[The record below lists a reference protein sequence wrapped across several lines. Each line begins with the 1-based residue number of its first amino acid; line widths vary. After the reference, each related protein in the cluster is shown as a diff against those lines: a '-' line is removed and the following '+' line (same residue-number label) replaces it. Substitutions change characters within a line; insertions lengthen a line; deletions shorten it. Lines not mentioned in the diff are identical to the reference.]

1 MIAFVIIVTTLSAVA
16 SSLRQSTLYEA
27 TATVLVRNQ
36 TLSQTGTVDSASN
49 TQTDAR
55 QLQTQALLAGTLIV
69 AGKAVHIFSPS
80 TSELNLPTAAQVL
93 LDESSVVPN
102 TNADFLAFK
111 VQNHDPTTAMAL
123 ATAYAKA
130 YVSYKRE
137 LDAGVFTGLIK
148 SVQKQID
155 AAVRAGYPPDPT
167 LVSEISQFKTEQALV
182 SNNATVAQTAT
193 DAPKIRPTPVKT
205 GIIGA
210 ILGLFLGVGIA
221 FLSNAVDTRV
231 RSAEELGAL
240 LGLPLIARIAAPPK
254 RLQRANELAMLSA
267 NAGVHAE
274 SYRKLRTNFDFA
286 NLRPQAHVVMIT
298 SALPQEG
305 KSTTVANLAVAL
317 ARSGRKVV
325 LVDLDLR
332 RPLLATFFNLEGRS
346 GVTDVALGESSLDD
360 ALVPIAL
367 PEVSGS
373 KPESRD
379 PERNGYR
386 ATERPSGQLEVL
398 PAGSIPP
405 DPAEFVGSPNLR
417 EILEVLRERAD
428 VILLDAPPVLAVSD
442 AMTLSNAV
450 DGMLIVAKANLV
462 RRPMVTELRR
472 LLETAPCAKLGFIL
486 TNAEADVQY
495 GYGSHYGYGD
505 GYSAPRT
512 AASEPAREPS
522 VQT

>member
-1 MIAFVIIVTTLSAVA
+1 MT
-16 SSLRQSTLYEA
+16 QY
-27 TATVLVRNQ
+27 Q
-36 TLSQTGTVDSASN
+36 TE
-49 TQTDAR
+49 
-55 QLQTQALLAGTLIV
+55 
-69 AGKAVHIFSPS
+69 K
-80 TSELNLPTAAQVL
+80 
-93 LDESSVVPN
+93 
-102 TNADFLAFK
+102 
-111 VQNHDPTTAMAL
+111 
-123 ATAYAKA
+123 
-130 YVSYKRE
+130 
-137 LDAGVFTGLIK
+137 
-148 SVQKQID
+148 
-155 AAVRAGYPPDPT
+155 
-167 LVSEISQFKTEQALV
+167 ALV
-182 SNNATVAQTAT
+182 GNNATVAQTAI
-193 DAPKIRPTPVKT
+193 DAPKIRPTPIKT

-254 RLQRANELAMLSA
+254 RLQRANELAMLSP

-286 NLRPQAHVVMIT
+286 NLRPKAQVVMIT

-317 ARSGRKVV
+317 SRSGRKVI

-346 GVTDVALGESSLDD
+346 GVTDVALGETSLED

-373 KPESRD
+373 KPERGNRD

-417 EILEVLRERAD
+417 EILGALRERSD

-450 DGMLIVAKANLV
+450 DGMLIVARANLV

-486 TNAEADVQY
+486 TNAEADAQY

-505 GYSAPRT
+505 GQSSSPRP
-512 AASEPAREPS
+512 AAGETAREPT